1 MLYGRKALAVLALIR
16 WENALLSVA
25 GVVLGAWWV
34 TGRPNQPETLVM
46 AGVAALL
53 TAFANADNDVRDFD
67 IDRVAHPERP
77 LPSGAL
83 SLHTARVIVGIAA
96 SAALVLSALLGSG
109 PTLAAVGVIA
119 AMTLYNR
126 GVKAH
131 GVPGNVIVAIV
142 ASLPFVFG
150 AWSAGRP
157 SAGVPLFLVGVP
169 LHFAREIAKDLDDVH
184 GDARYRRTLPLRA
197 GAGTARLVVVT
208 SLALFVA
215 ALAPFAV
222 RRPAFAIV
230 ALPAVALCALAAR
243 RVLSGQRGTP
253 RLLKSAMVVA
263 MIALVLHA
271 RWWSI
276 L

>member
-1 MLYGRKALAVLALIR
+1 MRFGNRALAVLALIR

-25 GVVLGAWWV
+25 GVVLGAWWA
-34 TGRPNQPETLVM
+34 TGRPNQPETMVM
-46 AGVAALL
+46 AAVAVLL
-53 TAFANADNDVRDFD
+53 TAFANADNDVHDYD
-67 IDRVAHPERP
+67 IDRIAHPERP

-83 SLHTARVIVGIAA
+83 SRDAARVIVGLSA
-96 SAALVLSALLGSG
+96 SAALVVSALLGG
-109 PTLAAVGVIA
+109 AETLAAVGVIA

-131 GVPGNVIVAIV
+131 GVPGNLIVAVV

-150 AWSAGRP
+150 AWSVDSARAGL
-157 SAGVPLFLVGVP
+157 PLFLVAVP
-169 LHFAREIAKDLDDVH
+169 LHFAREIAKDLDDIQ
-184 GDARYRRTLPLRA
+184 GDASYRRTLPLRA

-208 SLALFVA
+208 SVALFVV

-230 ALPAVALCALAAR
+230 ALPAVALCLLAAR
-243 RVLSGQRGTP
+243 RVLSGQRGTA

-263 MIALVLHA
+263 MVAFVLSA
-271 RWWSI
+271 RW
-276 L
+276 